1 MHSVVFNREIPISY
15 QYIVPKQE
23 VPVENTL
30 AGVAGKKFILSY
42 SCGKDST
49 LCLHKMLEAGAE
61 PMALLVMFNPEAGR
75 SYFHGV
81 DPALLREYGEA
92 LELPLLAVPTGG
104 EEYHLSMEAALRRA
118 KEQGAELVC
127 FGDIDME
134 DKFVAIK
141 MHFGEPGNLAYLRP
155 NWARAVVDLVK
166 SHGGKPFL
174 TDCNTLYVGGR
185 KNALDHI
192 ESAYINGFTPYS
204 TGCHILIAD
213 GLKGND
219 EVEVPVEGG
228 EYVKSAKIGRAVM
241 DADVFISLTHFKGH
255 EQAGMGGALK
265 NIGMG
270 CGSRAGKMEQH
281 NSGKP
286 FVKQKKCI
294 GCRACAR
301 ICAHG
306 APQFG
311 ADGKATIDTDKCVG
325 CARCLAVCPKDAI
338 QCLYD
343 EAPAILNK
351 KIAEYT
357 KAVVDGRPCFHV
369 SLVVDVSPNCDCH
382 AENDVPIVPDVGM
395 FASFDPVALDQ
406 ACADA
411 VLAQTPAP
419 NSALFDEGCD
429 CSSGDYFHAAHP
441 DTDWAVCLEHAE
453 KIGIGT
459 RAYELIKI

>member
-1 MHSVVFNREIPISY
+1 MAEKSKVYFADFRAPSWRENLP
-15 QYIVPKQE
+15 QK
-23 VPVENTL
+23 L
-30 AGVAGKKFILSY
+30 ARLMMTAG
-42 SCGKDST
+42 
-49 LCLHKMLEAGAE
+49 
-61 PMALLVMFNPEAGR
+61 
-75 SYFHGV
+75 
-81 DPALLREYGEA
+81 
-92 LELPLLAVPTGG
+92 
-104 EEYHLSMEAALRRA
+104 
-118 KEQGAELVC
+118 
-127 FGDIDME
+127 FGDIDM
-134 DKFVAIK
+134 DGKFVAIK

-255 EQAGMGGALK
+255 EQAGTGGALK
-265 NIGMG
+265 TSAWAAAPG
-270 CGSRAGKMEQH
+270 
-281 NSGKP
+281 P
-286 FVKQKKCI
+286 
-294 GCRACAR
+294 AR
-301 ICAHG
+301 WSSTTRQALRQAEEVHRLPGLRQDPRHG

-357 KAVVDGRPCFHV
+357 KAVDGCPCFHV
-369 SLVVDVSPNCDCH
+369 SLVVDVSLTATATRERC
-382 AENDVPIVPDVGM
+382 PIVPDGHVCLL
-395 FASFDPVALDQ
+395 DLVALDQ

-411 VLAQTPAP
+411 VLARLPRPTPPCLTRA
-419 NSALFDEGCD
+419 ATA
-429 CSSGDYFHAAHP
+429 SGDYFTPPIRHGLGRLPGARGEDRHRHPGIRAHQN
-441 DTDWAVCLEHAE
+441 
-453 KIGIGT
+453 
-459 RAYELIKI
+459 LI